1 MNILMIDNFDSFT
14 FNLVDEFEKRNC
26 KVFVYRNNISLNNFK
41 SIVEEIKPK
50 LIVISPV
57 PSTPKDAGISIDV
70 IKNYSGKIPIFGVC
84 LGHQA
89 IVEAFGGIVGKA
101 PEVFHG
107 KPSKISHDKKSI
119 YKNLSNPIQ
128 VGRYHSLC
136 GLKIPNELEIASRT
150 NNGIVMGVRHNKFFV
165 EGVQFHPES
174 ILTPDGGIMIEN
186 LLEEL
191 KHRNSE
197 DLENYTGISSVIKNR
212 IKENNK
218 QLLGDF

>member
-26 KVFVYRNNISLNNFK
+26 KVFVYRNNISLDYFK
-41 SIVEEIKPK
+41 NIAEEIKPS
-50 LIVISPV
+50 LIVISPG

-89 IVEAFGGIVGKA
+89 IIAAFGGRVDKA

-107 KPSKISHDKKSI
+107 KPSKINHDNRSI
-119 YKNLSNPIQ
+119 YQNLPNPIQ
-128 VGRYHSLC
+128 VARYHSLC
-136 GLKIPNELEIASRT
+136 GLEIPPELEITSKT
-150 NNGIVMGVRHNKFFV
+150 DNGIVMGVRHKKFFV

-174 ILTPDGGIMIEN
+174 ILTPDGGLMIQN
-186 LLEEL
+186 LLRVL
-191 KHRNSE
+191 R
-197 DLENYTGISSVIKNR
+197 
-212 IKENNK
+212 
-218 QLLGDF
+218 